1 MRTRALLLLLVVAI
15 ATVSAAARGDRPA
28 AAEGGRPPVV
38 LLVFDEFPADAL
50 TGPDGKIDAA
60 RFPNFAALARTST
73 WFRGATTV
81 FDSTTK
87 AVPAILDARAPR
99 MGTGPGFQGHPA
111 NVFTLF
117 DSLGYDVVAEESVS
131 PLCPPSVCPG
141 SAPGTAEGVLDRL
154 RGGERQARLRDWIDS
169 MRGGAA
175 PTLYMQHA
183 LLPHEP
189 WIYLP
194 SGRQNRPQGKD
205 PVGAINRPIGFHD
218 PELTDHNHLR
228 HLLQVGSVDRDIG
241 VLMRRLR
248 SQGMLDRALI
258 AVVADH
264 GYSFEVG
271 ASDRRQVSETNIAQ
285 IAPVPYFVKAPGQHK
300 GRIDDRL
307 VRTMD
312 FLPTIADLLGVRI
325 PWPHEGRS
333 AFARSTRLRQVV
345 RIPRR
350 DFSRVVSIGRAELE
364 SRRRE
369 IRLWRARR
377 FGSGATSRLFLGDPW
392 AAAYRIGPHPELI
405 GTTPPAATAASATVR
420 ARLANARLLRHGAPG
435 RRVYPTRVAGRL
447 SGSPP
452 GVTRD
457 LAVAANGRVEA
468 VGRSFR
474 LEGQPPEYFSLV
486 LPETAL
492 HRGRNSVE
500 ILEVGAGGRLTSL
513 GRF

>member
-1 MRTRALLLLLVVAI
+1 MRARALVLVLVVA
-15 ATVSAAARGDRPA
+15 AGVAGAVARSDHSSAAGQ
-28 AAEGGRPPVV
+28 GRPPVV

-50 TGPDGKIDAA
+50 VGPDGRIDAA

-99 MGTGPGFQGHPA
+99 QGTGPGYEGHPV

-131 PLCPPSVCPG
+131 PLCPPSVCAG

-154 RGGERQARLRDWIDS
+154 RGPDRHALLRRWIAS
-169 MRGGAA
+169 MRPRARPA
-175 PTLYMQHA
+175 LYVQHA

-194 SGRQNRPQGKD
+194 SGRRNRPPGKD
-205 PVGAINRPIGFHD
+205 PVGALNRPIGFHD
-218 PELTDHNHLR
+218 PRLTDHNHLR
-228 HLLQVGSVDRDIG
+228 HLLQVGSVDREIG
-241 VLMRRLR
+241 LLIRRLR
-248 SQGMLDRALI
+248 RAGMFDRALI

-271 ASDRRQVSETNIAQ
+271 AGDRRQVSESNVEQ
-285 IAPVPYFVKAPGQHK
+285 IAPVPYFVKAPGQ
-300 GRIDDRL
+300 GRGRTDDRL
-307 VRTMD
+307 VRTVD
-312 FLPTIADLLGVRI
+312 LLPTITDLIGVRI

-333 AFARSTRLRQVV
+333 AFAPATRRRAAV

-350 DFSRVVSIGRAELE
+350 DFSRVVTVGRAELE
-364 SRRRE
+364 RRRRE
-369 IRLWRARR
+369 IRLWRARK
-377 FGSGATSRLFLGDPW
+377 FGSGATSRLFYGDAW
-392 AAAYRIGPHPELI
+392 ASAYRIGPNPELI
-405 GTTPPAATAASATVR
+405 GTTAPRDAATSRGIR
-420 ARLANARLLRHGAPG
+420 AQLANARLLGNVGTGAP
-435 RRVYPTRVAGRL
+435 VYPTRVTGRL
-447 SGSPP
+447 RGTPP
-452 GVTRD
+452 GTMRD
-457 LAVAANGRVEA
+457 LAVAANGRIEA

-474 LEGQPPEYFSLV
+474 LEGQPEEYFSLV
-486 LPETAL
+486 LPETSVR
-492 HRGRNSVE
+492 RGRNT
-500 ILEVGAGGRLTSL
+500 IQIFEVRPGGGLGTL